1 MNNPF
6 YNLRDKWK
14 QWDGSEVLWVSS
26 ETFLYKALI
35 FPTLHLSGKEESS
48 MERLQILAIGVQSI
62 FEPSLRS
69 LPARL
74 STTVALLVL
83 NSFNIFIIVT
93 ELTFSASYLKS
104 DSNSA
109 WDSALNP
116 GAQMKMIIIIQ
127 HAENKKTHLLRD
139 MKWVNGVL
147 AMLFWWLTEIL
158 STVTLYFISIEIPD
172 DARIN
177 DELYTFSNFFDQGTK
192 KSWL

>member
-1 MNNPF
+1 
-6 YNLRDKWK
+6 
-14 QWDGSEVLWVSS
+14 
-26 ETFLYKALI
+26 
-35 FPTLHLSGKEESS
+35 

-104 DSNSA
+104 DTNSA
-109 WDSALNP
+109 WDSALNL
-116 GAQMKMIIIIQ
+116 GVQMKMIIIIQ

-139 MKWVNGVL
+139 MKRVNGVL
-147 AMLFWWLTEIL
+147 AMLVWWLTEIL

-177 DELYTFSNFFDQGTK
+177 DELYTFSNFFNQGTK